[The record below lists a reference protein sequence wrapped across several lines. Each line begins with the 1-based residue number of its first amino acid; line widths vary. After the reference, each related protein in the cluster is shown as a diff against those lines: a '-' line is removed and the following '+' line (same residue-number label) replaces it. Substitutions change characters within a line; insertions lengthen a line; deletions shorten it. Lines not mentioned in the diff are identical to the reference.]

1 MSGTDRIKLR
11 GSLGYTGN
19 ASFSPYQAMTTY
31 KYDAGL
37 DYDKGIGAIPM
48 AIGNPDLKW
57 ERALTYNVGLDVVL
71 RWSIIT
77 RQQII
82 CCWMWQ
88 RLLPWE
94 RRRQRKIWVNY

>member
-1 MSGTDRIKLR
+1 
-11 GSLGYTGN
+11 
-19 ASFSPYQAMTTY
+19 MTTY

-71 RWSIIT
+71 FKN
-77 RQQII
+77 
-82 CCWMWQ
+82 
-88 RLLPWE
+88 RLDFTLEYYNKTTDNLLLDVAKAPSVGTTTAKE
-94 RRRQRKIWVNY
+94 NMGKLLNTGI